1 MRFVTVV
8 LAALAISAVFLPDRA
23 AAQTGF
29 GVIAGEPTG
38 VTARFMRG
46 GNNFQAHAAWSFSH
60 EAALQVS
67 ADYLRSGS
75 LNTDPMMPFYFG
87 IGARVKLADD
97 ASLGVRVPLGVNHYF
112 ADHPFE
118 VFAEVVPVVEL
129 IPDTGLAFNGGVGL
143 RYYPGGARR

>member
-1 MRFVTVV
+1 MRFRTAV
-8 LAALAISAVFLPDRA
+8 LAALALSAVLLPDGA

-38 VTARFMRG
+38 VTARFMHG

-60 EAALQVS
+60 DAALQVS
-67 ADYLRSGS
+67 GDYLRSGT

-87 IGARVKLADD
+87 AGVRVKLADD
-97 ASLGVRVPLGVNHYF
+97 ASIGVRVPLGMNHFF
-112 ADHPFE
+112 AGYPLE

-129 IPDTGLAFNGGVGL
+129 VPDTGLVFNGGVGL
-143 RYYPGGARR
+143 RYYPGGTRR